1 MHYYKK
7 EFCLGKDLAQISFFD
22 KNGMMILLVLQEKL

>member
-1 MHYYKK
+1 MHYCKK
-7 EFCLGKDLAQISFFD
+7 EFCLEKDLTQISFFA